1 MSSGCFSCC
10 NVLCPCPV
18 NLMLTRDTN
27 LGWSCLDS
35 ATAGATERKTKS
47 RSHSLAVCRS
57 ASWANHSSDYC
68 LVPVWTTRFFSPLT
82 PVQCVTANRTSVNL
96 GSRCL
101 SSSQSKDSQI
111 WIRVKV
117 TIVFLQIQA
126 QATETE
132 RKKYK
137 KSSPSWI
144 LENKQS
150 EEVKRADREYE
161 GFGQVRKLREMR
173 CQVK

>member
-1 MSSGCFSCC
+1 
-10 NVLCPCPV
+10 
-18 NLMLTRDTN
+18 MLTRDTN

-68 LVPVWTTRFFSPLT
+68 LVPVWTTRFFPPLT

-132 RKKYK
+132 RKSTK
-137 KSSPSWI
+137 KALLPGYSKTNRARRSKEQTRIWGVWTGQEAPWDEMPSKIMQAWMC
-144 LENKQS
+144 S
-150 EEVKRADREYE
+150 RT
-161 GFGQVRKLREMR
+161 GP
-173 CQVK
+173 C

>member
-10 NVLCPCPV
+10 NVLCLCPV

-35 ATAGATERKTKS
+35 ATAGAAERKTKS

-68 LVPVWTTRFFSPLT
+68 LVLFWTTRFFPLT

-101 SSSQSKDSQI
+101 GSSQLKDSQI

-117 TIVFLQIQA
+117 TILFLQIQA
-126 QATETE
+126 QATERQ
-132 RKKYK
+132 RKSTK
-137 KSSPSWI
+137 KPSPSWI